1 MDFPY
6 RQSNLVEALPLN
18 NGFYNNTEN
27 GIFNGNLRSCRQDN
41 ILPDFVLP
49 RDFRQNNQQLVDVPG
64 GNCSPR
70 HFNLDNIPQEFR
82 QPAGF
87 QQGIQQL
94 PEVPDE
100 THSPR
105 SPRSRSRGN
114 SRGTVSFSPLRV
126 SRGNSLQR
134 SPTKSPPK
142 SPQKSPPKPFRENSQ
157 GPGNN
162 QCGFSSS
169 IYLDVNN
176 KENIPIECSNP
187 FEGPVHENIREI
199 NKETIQGNI
208 NGENQVVPANP
219 LCLQKENHNTVQHS
233 ELASSSE
240 DGKCLTQI
248 HHELSDDKKGKKLV
262 AVLYYE
268 GGTPPAQNYILD
280 SIAFYDRSKY
290 ILVEGPETLQGLLFK
305 KENLINVLISAVN
318 AFKDDLSILD
328 NQLVLNI
335 KPQLRYSVGVE
346 ETM

>member
-1 MDFPY
+1 MEFPH
-6 RQSNLVEALPLN
+6 RQSTLVEALPLN
-18 NGFYNNTEN
+18 DGFYNNTVN
-27 GIFNGNLRSCRQDN
+27 GVFNGNLRPFNQDN
-41 ILPDFVLP
+41 IPP
-49 RDFRQNNQQLVDVPG
+49 NFRLA
-64 GNCSPR
+64 
-70 HFNLDNIPQEFR
+70 E
-82 QPAGF
+82 GF
-87 QQGIQQL
+87 HQAIQQL
-94 PEVPDE
+94 AEVSDE
-100 THSPR
+100 KYSPRSPR

-114 SRGTVSFSPLRV
+114 SRGTVPCSPLRV

-142 SPQKSPPKPFRENSQ
+142 SPQKSPPKPFRGTSQ
-157 GPGNN
+157 GPDNN
-162 QCGFSSS
+162 QYDFSNF
-169 IYLDVNN
+169 IKLDVNN
-176 KENIPIECSNP
+176 KENIPLESSNP

-208 NGENQVVPANP
+208 NEENQVVPANP
-219 LCLQKENHNTVQHS
+219 LCLQKENHNIVQHS

-248 HHELSDDKKGKKLV
+248 HHELSDDKQGKKLV